1 MKTLDAR
8 MTRARELGVLYM
20 FFRLTSPFSEI
31 PFSDSFRL
39 PFLSFFA

>member
-1 MKTLDAR
+1 

-31 PFSDSFRL
+31 PFSGSFRL

>member
-20 FFRLTSPFSEI
+20 VFRLTSPFSEI
-31 PFSDSFRL
+31 PVSDSIRL

>member
-20 FFRLTSPFSEI
+20 VFRLTSPFSEI
-31 PFSDSFRL
+31 RFSDSFRL

>member
-20 FFRLTSPFSEI
+20 DFRLTSPFSEI
-31 PFSDSFRL
+31 RFFDSCL
-39 PFLSFFA
+39 LAFLSDFA